1 MSKRT
6 QIIDALVGKLQTITT
21 ANGYNT
27 DAGNSVYKSFVTY
40 TDIREFPALTLLIGD
55 ANYAPLTNQKYTSG
69 AAAES
74 ADGWAISV
82 VGYTKVAS
90 NVGHAGVMTDAIEE
104 LVEDIIKAV
113 LNVYNLGLSFVHNV
127 YLTAVL
133 PYEDWEAGVGV
144 AQIVFQVKY
153 DFEKASP

>member
-1 MSKRT
+1 MSKRK
-6 QIIDALVGKLQTITT
+6 QIIDALVTKLQTITT
-21 ANGYNT
+21 ANSYNT
-27 DAGNSVYKSFVTY
+27 NAGNSVFKSFVAY

-55 ANYAPLTNQKYTSG
+55 ASYLPLTNKKYASG
-69 AAAES
+69 ATAES

-90 NVGHAGVMTDAIEE
+90 NIGHAGVMTDAVEDLI
-104 LVEDIIKAV
+104 EDIIKAV
-113 LNVYNLGLSFVHNV
+113 LSVYNLGLSFVHNV

-133 PYEDWEAGVGV
+133 PYEDWDAGVGI

-153 DFEKASP
+153 DFEKTSP